1 MLSPGLEYSD
11 RRGIE
16 LRASPRLHPRYP
28 AMSDTSGGQGSVRA
42 PAAGR
47 APASP

>member
-28 AMSDTSGGQGSVRA
+28 AMSDTS
-42 PAAGR
+42 
-47 APASP
+47 APASPRGGGDLR